1 MASSLKRELTRRKL
15 ARATSKRKSQ
25 RKQWMLNNGTA
36 LGNQNEDK
44 EEIKSA
50 AAKTRKTSISEASK
64 KDSPSKKSDSSR

>member
-44 EEIKSA
+44 LEIKSV
-50 AAKTRKTSISEASK
+50 AAKNKKDTSK
-64 KDSPSKKSDSSR
+64 KDSPTKKSDLPK